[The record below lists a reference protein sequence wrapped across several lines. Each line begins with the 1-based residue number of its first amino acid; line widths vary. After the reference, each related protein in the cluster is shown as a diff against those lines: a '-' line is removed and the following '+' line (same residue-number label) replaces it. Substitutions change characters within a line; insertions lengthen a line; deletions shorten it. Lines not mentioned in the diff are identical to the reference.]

1 MGSLKVTLCAGAAV
15 LAALTPTAYAADG
28 GTVSVTPASPAPGA
42 DVALRISGCPGTTGS
57 AASDA
62 FVADAKL
69 VGTAG
74 TLAGE
79 TQVRSSLEPGS
90 YDVKITCGS
99 VTVKGAIKV
108 VENASQ
114 SPSTPPSAQ
123 PPASPVAPVHAGG
136 GGTAHLAA
144 VDARAAGPGTA
155 QAVVGLLLAGVAAA
169 AVALRSARRSRR
181 SARQIPVCPAPSGTP
196 SRRTGPGPEYVQ
208 YEAQGP
214 ARREHTPD
222 AAGPARRADDGNA
235 TTGPGT
241 D

>member
-1 MGSLKVTLCAGAAV
+1 MGSLKVTLCTGAALF
-15 LAALTPTAYAADG
+15 LATLTPTAYAADG

-42 DVALRISGCPGTTGS
+42 DVALKISGCAGTTGS
-57 AASDA
+57 ATSDA

-79 TQVRSSLEPGS
+79 TRVRGSLEPGS

-108 VENASQ
+108 VENGSQ
-114 SPSTPPSAQ
+114 SPTA

-144 VDARAAGPGTA
+144 ADARAAGPGTA
-155 QAVVGLLLAGVAAA
+155 HAVVGLLLAGVAAA

-181 SARQIPVCPAPSGTP
+181 
-196 SRRTGPGPEYVQ
+196 TG
-208 YEAQGP
+208 
-214 ARREHTPD
+214 
-222 AAGPARRADDGNA
+222 
-235 TTGPGT
+235 
-241 D
+241 

>member
-1 MGSLKVTLCAGAAV
+1 MGSLKVTLCAFAAV
-15 LAALTPTAYAADG
+15 VLATLTPTAYAADG
-28 GTVSVTPASPAPGA
+28 GGVSVTPASPAPGGE
-42 DVALRISGCPGTTGS
+42 VALKISGCAGTTGS

-69 VGTAG
+69 VGAAG

-79 TQVRSSLEPGS
+79 TRVRSSLAPGS

-108 VENASQ
+108 VANASQ
-114 SPSTPPSAQ
+114 SSQQSQSPSAPPSSPST
-123 PPASPVAPVHAGG
+123 PASPVAPVHAGG

-155 QAVVGLLLAGVAAA
+155 HAVVGLLLAGVAAT

-181 SARQIPVCPAPSGTP
+181 
-196 SRRTGPGPEYVQ
+196 TG
-208 YEAQGP
+208 
-214 ARREHTPD
+214 
-222 AAGPARRADDGNA
+222 
-235 TTGPGT
+235 
-241 D
+241 

>member
-1 MGSLKVTLCAGAAV
+1 MGSLKVTLCAGAAVV

-28 GTVSVTPASPAPGA
+28 GDVSVTPASPAPGA
-42 DVALRISGCPGTTGS
+42 DVALKISGCAGTTGS
-57 AASDA
+57 AASAA

-69 VGTAG
+69 VGAAG

-79 TQVRSSLEPGS
+79 TRVRTSLEPGS

-108 VENASQ
+108 VADASQ
-114 SPSTPPSAQ
+114 PPSA
-123 PPASPVAPVHAGG
+123 PPSGLASPVAPVHAGG

-155 QAVVGLLLAGVAAA
+155 HAVVGLLLAGVAAA

-181 SARQIPVCPAPSGTP
+181 
-196 SRRTGPGPEYVQ
+196 TG
-208 YEAQGP
+208 
-214 ARREHTPD
+214 
-222 AAGPARRADDGNA
+222 
-235 TTGPGT
+235 
-241 D
+241 

>member
-1 MGSLKVTLCAGAAV
+1 MGSLKVTLCVGAAV
-15 LAALTPTAYAADG
+15 FAALTPTAYAADG

-42 DVALRISGCPGTTGS
+42 EIALRISGCAGTTGS

-62 FVADAKL
+62 FVAEAKL
-69 VGTAG
+69 VGAGG

-79 TQVRSSLEPGS
+79 TRVRSSLEPGS

-99 VTVKGAIKV
+99 VTVKGAIRV
-108 VENASQ
+108 VANASA
-114 SPSTPPSAQ
+114 SPSAQ

-155 QAVVGLLLAGVAAA
+155 HAVVGLLLAGVAAA

-181 SARQIPVCPAPSGTP
+181 K
-196 SRRTGPGPEYVQ
+196 
-208 YEAQGP
+208 
-214 ARREHTPD
+214 D
-222 AAGPARRADDGNA
+222 
-235 TTGPGT
+235 
-241 D
+241 

>member
-1 MGSLKVTLCAGAAV
+1 MGSLKVTLCVGVAV

-42 DVALRISGCPGTTGS
+42 DVALKISGCAGTTGS

-62 FVADAKL
+62 FVADAEL

-79 TQVRSSLEPGS
+79 TRVRSSLEPGS
-90 YDVKITCGS
+90 YDVRITCGS

-114 SPSTPPSAQ
+114 SPASAPSA
-123 PPASPVAPVHAGG
+123 PASPVAPVHAGG

-144 VDARAAGPGTA
+144 VDARATGPGTA
-155 QAVVGLLLAGVAAA
+155 HAVMGLLLAGVAAA
-169 AVALRSARRSRR
+169 AVALRGARRSRR
-181 SARQIPVCPAPSGTP
+181 
-196 SRRTGPGPEYVQ
+196 TG
-208 YEAQGP
+208 
-214 ARREHTPD
+214 
-222 AAGPARRADDGNA
+222 
-235 TTGPGT
+235 
-241 D
+241 